1 MEDILKRLLDAEAQ
15 AEERI
20 RQADEERKR
29 AIQAALDEARAV
41 EIEFEQQIEA
51 RRKPFLA
58 TAEEGARRRMA
69 ELDEAAALK
78 QQKLRQQ
85 AAENEDAAVQAALD
99 LLMGKM

>member
-1 MEDILKRLLDAEAQ
+1 MEDILKRLLEAEAQ

-29 AIQAALDEARAV
+29 MIQAALDQARAL

-58 TAEEGARRRMA
+58 TAEDSARRRMT

-85 AAENEDAAVQAALD
+85 AAENEDAAVRAALD